1 MPRISVST
9 DARLHKFAAR
19 TAGGLNSEQA
29 LDKLFAWLIRQPDPD
44 ETLRKLGKTRVSLRA
59 LEFDDEISQCLD
71 TRREA
76 VIATPWRLEPQ
87 QPRSSKWLATQI
99 APHFEALVRAAFS
112 AVCYGYSVIEVV
124 YGPADGKI
132 GIDHLAEKPLE
143 WFVPQR
149 DGTVRYFPNNGSGG
163 VTGIEVDARKFILT
177 RRQPSYRNPY
187 GEALLSR
194 LYWPY
199 FFKTQGR
206 RFWAQFLERFG
217 FPILVGTVSDG
228 AAFVEAMTRLGAVS
242 PVAIPPG
249 STVETIAATQ
259 AGEFERFDATF
270 ARSIQKVILG
280 QTLTSDVGSSGSY
293 AAAKVHD
300 SVREDKRNAD
310 IRLVSATVQELVNI
324 LAELNGLQAVQFV
337 MADGT
342 GLEVERATRD
352 ATLVDKGVLKFTEQY
367 LLDRYDFL
375 EGDFTVPTTP
385 VPAPPAPPALPAPAA
400 EPEDEPAAAAL
411 AAFAAPRF
419 TAEQQVLED
428 GIDSV
433 LQRLDSVIA
442 DAEIKAVIR
451 LATSPRDLHD
461 RLMVLLAGA
470 DGADFQRTFE
480 RALFAADVL
489 GYAHAG
495 AP

>member
-1 MPRISVST
+1 
-9 DARLHKFAAR
+9 
-19 TAGGLNSEQA
+19 
-29 LDKLFAWLIRQPDPD
+29 
-44 ETLRKLGKTRVSLRA
+44 
-59 LEFDDEISQCLD
+59 
-71 TRREA
+71 
-76 VIATPWRLEPQ
+76 
-87 QPRSSKWLATQI
+87 
-99 APHFEALVRAAFS
+99 
-112 AVCYGYSVIEVV
+112 
-124 YGPADGKI
+124 
-132 GIDHLAEKPLE
+132 
-143 WFVPQR
+143 
-149 DGTVRYFPNNGSGG
+149 
-163 VTGIEVDARKFILT
+163 
-177 RRQPSYRNPY
+177 
-187 GEALLSR
+187 
-194 LYWPY
+194 
-199 FFKTQGR
+199 
-206 RFWAQFLERFG
+206 
-217 FPILVGTVSDG
+217 
-228 AAFVEAMTRLGAVS
+228 MTRLGAVS

-495 AP
+495 SP